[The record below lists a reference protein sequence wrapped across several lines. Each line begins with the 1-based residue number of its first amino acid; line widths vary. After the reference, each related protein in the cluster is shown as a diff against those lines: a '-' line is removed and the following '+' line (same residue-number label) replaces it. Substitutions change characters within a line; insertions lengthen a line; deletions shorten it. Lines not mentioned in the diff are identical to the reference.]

1 MKIRNGFVSNS
12 SSSSFIIYPDIYKL
26 DLGRS
31 SSSYYELFRASEYTW
46 WMIVTY
52 GGDGQKDGLVLQI
65 PIQKGQTDLDII
77 VERQQGEHTDF
88 LTSQVKVIGV
98 ICTK

>member
-1 MKIRNGFVSNS
+1 MKIRDGFVSNS
-12 SSSSFIIYPDIYKL
+12 SSSSFIVHRWPDIYKL
-26 DLGRS
+26 DLGRL
-31 SSSYYELFRASEYTW
+31 SSSYYELFRTSEYTW
-46 WMIVTY
+46 WNG
-52 GGDGQKDGLVLQI
+52 GGDGQKNGLVLQI